1 MGMEDF
7 FPKNAFHGGTNF
19 VGKIYR
25 DIVLHEAT
33 NDQIISNQEGGS
45 FTKCIFHQSEH

>member
-7 FPKNAFHGGTNF
+7 FTKNGFHGGTNF
-19 VGKIYR
+19 VRKIYR

-33 NDQIISNQEGGS
+33 NDQIISYQGGRS
-45 FTKCIFHQSEH
+45 FTKCIFQQSEP